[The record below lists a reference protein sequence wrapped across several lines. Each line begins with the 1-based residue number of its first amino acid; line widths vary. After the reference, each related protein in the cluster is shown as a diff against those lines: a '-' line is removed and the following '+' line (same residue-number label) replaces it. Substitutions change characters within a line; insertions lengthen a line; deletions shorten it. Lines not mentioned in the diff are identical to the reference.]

1 MSRIVEGETLTVE
14 EKFTYSDG
22 EPALPHDGR
31 TPPEVFLIDREDNNA
46 IIKKTYAAPSQE
58 QKVGYW
64 QVDVSVPYMD
74 LEDEKEL
81 TLLWLFQTEEGEHK
95 LISQVIVEPANFSR
109 VTDIVTLYE
118 EGSASEFDVVLPK
131 PVNISTVSL
140 MEDNKTILSMKK
152 DDVSGFRTSRTRTY
166 FQFTAVVEPKQL
178 KPRTLVVK
186 TDRGQMFTLTVW
198 IITPQLLTT
207 TSMIEAHINK
217 ARLQNVIPELEYTQ
231 ADLVLYAYR
240 GLNLFN
246 QRPPNLTAF
255 TGTNMQGFL
264 MDCHVT
270 CSCYYA
276 LAAQLQAEGALAF
289 DFGGQSV
296 SFNVDRSPAIEAAL
310 GRIETQINDQVGQAK
325 RLLNKKGI
333 FQGDGSVG
341 GKAIDGSSNFG
352 RLSLSNNALAHKRT
366 HWGGSSYFIRNSR

>member
-1 MSRIVEGETLTVE
+1 MTRVVEGATLTVE
-14 EKFTYSDG
+14 EKFSYSDG
-22 EPALPHDGR
+22 EPALPRDGT
-31 TPPEVFLIDREDNNA
+31 TPPEVFLVDRNDNDA
-46 IIKKTYAAPSQE
+46 IIKKSFAAPSQE
-58 QKVGYW
+58 QKIGYW
-64 QVDVSVPYMD
+64 QVDISVPYMD

-81 TLLWLFQTEEGEHK
+81 ILLWLFETEEGEHK
-95 LISQVIVEPANFSR
+95 LVQQVIVEPANYSR
-109 VTDIVTLYE
+109 VTDVVALYE
-118 EGSASEFDVVLPK
+118 SGTASTFSVVLPK
-131 PVNISTVSL
+131 PINVARLSL
-140 MEDNKTILSMKK
+140 VEDNKTILKLDK
-152 DDVSGFRTSRTRTY
+152 EALLDFRASRTRTY
-166 FQFTAVVEPKQL
+166 FSFTAVVEPKQL
-178 KPRTLVVK
+178 KPRTLIVYSD
-186 TDRGQMFTLTVW
+186 TGQMFTLTVW
-198 IITPQLLTT
+198 IITHQILTT

-255 TGTNMQGFL
+255 TGINMQGFML
-264 MDCHVT
+264 DCHVT
-270 CSCYYA
+270 CGCYYA

-341 GKAIDGSSNFG
+341 GGFIDGSSNFG
-352 RLSLSNNALAHKRT
+352 RLSLSNNALSNKRASV
-366 HWGGSSYFIRNSR
+366 GGASYFIRNSR

>member
-1 MSRIVEGETLTVE
+1 MTRIVEGETLTLE

-22 EPALPHDGR
+22 DPALPRDGNS
-31 TPPEVFLIDREDNNA
+31 PPEVFLIDRDDNNA

-58 QKVGYW
+58 QKVGFW

-74 LEDEKEL
+74 LEDDKSL
-81 TLLWLFQTEEGEHK
+81 TLLWLFDTEEGEHK
-95 LISQVIVEPANFSR
+95 LVQEVIVEPANYSR
-109 VTDIVTLYE
+109 VTDVVALFESGT
-118 EGSASEFDVVLPK
+118 ASTFSVVLPK
-131 PVNISTVSL
+131 PINIKKISL
-140 MEDNKTILSMKK
+140 VENNKTVLSLTKEQLT
-152 DDVSGFRTSRTRTY
+152 DFRASRSRTY
-166 FQFTAVVEPKQL
+166 FSFTAVVEPKQL
-178 KPRTLVVK
+178 MPRNLVVYSD
-186 TDRGQMFTLTVW
+186 TGQMFTLTVW
-198 IITPQLLTT
+198 IITHQMLTT
-207 TSMIEAHINK
+207 LSMIEAHINK

-264 MDCHVT
+264 LDCHVT

-333 FQGDGSVG
+333 FQGDGSIG
-341 GKAIDGSSNFG
+341 GGFIDGSSNFG
-352 RLSLSNNALAHKRT
+352 RLSLSNNALSNKRSAY
-366 HWGGSSYFIRNSR
+366 GGSSYYIRNSR